1 MSCKSKILK
10 FENFAVFPK
19 PSPAFKDEGER
30 CFFTGRKKAVANG
43 RLNLVDRQEARD
55 VWSRMGRTSG
65 GHGSPR
71 AGEDILKTG
80 MTCRRSG
87 TTPVPAHFW
96 FFLCAQ
102 KELAAETV
110 DPQKSEV

>member
-1 MSCKSKILK
+1 MD
-10 FENFAVFPK
+10 
-19 PSPAFKDEGER
+19 DE
-30 CFFTGRKKAVANG
+30 
-43 RLNLVDRQEARD
+43 DPQ
-55 VWSRMGRTSG
+55 
-65 GHGSPR
+65 
-71 AGEDILKTG
+71 KTG

-110 DPQKSEV
+110 DPQKV